1 MAVPYTFGSA
11 TSAIPLS
18 QLDSNF
24 ATAITLGSTALT
36 LGTTTTTVVGLT
48 LTSPTFTTPVL
59 GTPSSGT
66 LTNCTGL
73 PISTGVSGLG
83 TGVAT
88 ALAVNTGSSGALV
101 INGGALGTPS
111 SGTLTN
117 CTGYPTSGLSGNIN
131 LATQVTGTLGTTNG
145 GTGLTSFTANGV
157 VYASST
163 SALATGSALT
173 FDGSTQFTVNG
184 STTSTTLSVK
194 NTVSECSLQSISN
207 DGYINMTGTGGTIF
221 RLGSGYSEQ
230 MRLTSTGLGI
240 GTSSP
245 SNKLNVVSSSSTIAG
260 FTSSSSS
267 AFLGLANSGA
277 TTFIGN
283 DSTSGSF
290 VIQTPSS
297 SYSTKLTLD
306 NAGNLGLGVT
316 PSAWSSTLKPME
328 IGNIG
333 TYIAGRPSGN
343 QIDIGVNNYYN
354 VGYRYA
360 NTGVAA
366 TQYEQTGG
374 THAWYYAASGT
385 AGNVITFTQ
394 AMTLDASGNL
404 FVGATA
410 LTSNANYFATSPG
423 NAFSD
428 FGHVTGV
435 ASGISYT
442 RFLYAG
448 SVIGSITQS
457 GTTAVLYNLTSDQR
471 LKENIQDAAPASDLI
486 DAIQVRQY
494 DWKSDGSHQRYGFVA
509 QELVTVAP
517 EAVHQPTNP
526 DDMMAVDYSKLVPM
540 LVKEIQSLR
549 TRLAALEAK

>member
-157 VYASST
+157 LYASST
-163 SALATGSALT
+163 SALATGSALV
-173 FDGSTQFTVNG
+173 FDGS
-184 STTSTTLSVK
+184 
-194 NTVSECSLQSISN
+194 
-207 DGYINMTGTGGTIF
+207 
-221 RLGSGYSEQ
+221 
-230 MRLTSTGLGI
+230 
-240 GTSSP
+240 
-245 SNKLNVVSSSSTIAG
+245 
-260 FTSSSSS
+260 
-267 AFLGLANSGA
+267 
-277 TTFIGN
+277 
-283 DSTSGSF
+283 
-290 VIQTPSS
+290 
-297 SYSTKLTLD
+297 
-306 NAGNLGLGVT
+306 NLGLGVT
-316 PSAWSSTLKPME
+316 PSAWNLGAGVME
-328 IGNIG
+328 FGGNTAAFLTG
-333 TYIAGRPSGN
+333 AGN
-343 QIDIGVNNYYN
+343 QLFLGNNAYYN
-354 VGYRYA
+354 GSNWIYKRTAGATYA
-360 NTGVAA
+360 YQVNGQHQWLNAP
-366 TQYEQTGG
+366 
-374 THAWYYAASGT
+374 SGT
-385 AGNVITFTQ
+385 AGNAITFTQ

-404 FVGATA
+404 LVGVTSYGA
-410 LTSNANYFATSPG
+410 LNANYAAINTANGNQLIGHVSGSGSG
-423 NAFSD
+423 NAYM
-428 FGHVTGV
+428 
-435 ASGISYT
+435 AY
-442 RFLYAG
+442 LYNTNT
-448 SVIGSITQS
+448 IGSITQS
-457 GTTAVLYNLTSDQR
+457 GTTAVLFNVTSDQR
-471 LKENIQDAAPASDLI
+471 LKENIQDAASASSLI

-494 DWKSDGSHQRYGFVA
+494 DWKSDGSHQRYGFIA

-517 EAVHQPTNP
+517 EAVHQPT
-526 DDMMAVDYSKLVPM
+526 DTDEMMAVDYSKLVPM

-549 TRLAALEAK
+549 KRILTLENK

>member
-163 SALATGSALT
+163 SALTTGSALV
-173 FDGSTQFTVNG
+173 FDG
-184 STTSTTLSVK
+184 
-194 NTVSECSLQSISN
+194 
-207 DGYINMTGTGGTIF
+207 
-221 RLGSGYSEQ
+221 
-230 MRLTSTGLGI
+230 
-240 GTSSP
+240 
-245 SNKLNVVSSSSTIAG
+245 A
-260 FTSSSSS
+260 
-267 AFLGLANSGA
+267 
-277 TTFIGN
+277 
-283 DSTSGSF
+283 
-290 VIQTPSS
+290 
-297 SYSTKLTLD
+297 
-306 NAGNLGLGVT
+306 NLGVGVT
-316 PSAWSSTLKPME
+316 PSAWSSSYKAIQL
-328 IGNIG
+328 GSSASLWGASN
-333 TYIAGRPSGN
+333 
-343 QIDIGVNNYYN
+343 
-354 VGYRYA
+354 
-360 NTGVAA
+360 AA
-366 TQYEQTGG
+366 YLALNAYQDAGG
-374 THAWYYAASGT
+374 TNRYLNTNFAVLFGSDGNGGFQWRTAPSGT
-385 AGNVITFTQ
+385 AGNPISFTQ

-404 FVGATA
+404 LVGSTTNYTGTKLFVAGYGDFT
-410 LTSNANYFATSPG
+410 TSITTSGTTGWRGVDIVPTGSLNISGLNNVLAFFNSG
-423 NAFSD
+423 N
-428 FGHVTGV
+428 
-435 ASGISYT
+435 ASGIN
-442 RFLYAG
+442 G
-448 SVIGSITQS
+448 SPVGTISIT
-457 GTTAVLYNLTSDQR
+457 TTATAYNTSSDYR
-471 LKENIQDAAPASDLI
+471 LKENIVDAPDFGSVI
-486 DAIQVRQY
+486 DSIQVRSF
-494 DWKSDGSHQRYGFVA
+494 DWITDQTHQRAGFVA

-517 EAVHQPTNP
+517 EAVHQPIDP
-526 DDMMAVDYSKLVPM
+526 EEMMAVDYSKLVPM

-549 TRLAALEAK
+549 KRILTLENK